1 MRNKNV
7 KSAMTTVISLFALGV
22 LFFSGVS
29 PAFAASPDSALQTKG
44 EALLRDNCSRCH
56 AIGPSDVSSHKQ
68 APPFRDVI
76 LRYPAEN
83 LAEALAEGIVSGH
96 PDMPVLT
103 FEVDQI
109 DAIIAYLNTLNGTT
123 VTP

>member
-1 MRNKNV
+1 MRTRNV
-7 KSAMTTVISLFALGV
+7 HAVTAVMAMFASL
-22 LFFSGVS
+22 SS
-29 PAFAASPDSALQTKG
+29 AFAASPEQALQTKG
-44 EALLRDNCSRCH
+44 QALVTEHCRRCH
-56 AIGPSDVSSHKQ
+56 AIAQSDASQHEY

-103 FEVDQI
+103 FEIDEI
-109 DAIIAYLNTLNGTT
+109 DAMIAYLNTLN
-123 VTP
+123 PSSISP